1 MPETVAPPVSR
12 PVNVALVIEVGDVRV
27 KSSADSI
34 SNGAPVAGRDA
45 LAPDRV
51 NFPTNEPSGGG
62 RYINIIQTV
71 DVSKVQ
77 GSESDNGSSSGR
89 RSAPPTA
96 MSDLVIAPP

>member
-45 LAPDRV
+45 LAIS
-51 NFPTNEPSGGG
+51 PSGLP
-62 RYINIIQTV
+62 V
-71 DVSKVQ
+71 LKVNSVAAA
-77 GSESDNGSSSGR
+77 GNALSGA
-89 RSAPPTA
+89 SMAAATEVA
-96 MSDLVIAPP
+96 EI